1 MLQQLI
7 SNLYNTTPTAP
18 LYHYTSLSGMMGIVN
33 SKAIWTSEIK
43 YLNDADELRYLG
55 KIVNSILAL
64 RETSSDQANEIWRQF
79 RDWIRERL
87 DHGHM
92 LFVGSF
98 TENGNLLS
106 QWRGYCPPGKGVS
119 IGFSPSAITAAAQ
132 RQSFL
137 IGKCVYDRKAQ
148 DDIVE
153 QILEAVLS
161 TALSQGPAPKGKKH
175 PTQSYW
181 DVFNS
186 IELDILRIA
195 ALLKNP
201 AFREEVEW
209 RIVSP
214 FYINVVQAPI
224 KYRDGPRMLVPY
236 VEFSIADDS
245 GIACFENVYVGPTA
259 NLNLSLNSIHR
270 FLAKNAKCP
279 KVSSSQLPYVA

>member
-1 MLQQLI
+1 MLQQLVDD
-7 SNLYNTTPTAP
+7 LYNNTPTVP

-33 SKAIWTSEIK
+33 SKSIWTSEIK

-55 KIVNSILAL
+55 KVANSILAL
-64 RETSSDQANEIWRQF
+64 RSVSSDQTVEIWRQF
-79 RDWIRERL
+79 SDWIRERL

-119 IGFSPSAITAAAQ
+119 IGFSPSVITAAVK

-153 QILEAVLS
+153 RLLEAVLH
-161 TALSQGPAPKGKKH
+161 TAVSQGPAPTNKKH

-181 DVFNS
+181 DAFNS
-186 IELDILRIA
+186 LELDILRVA
-195 ALLKNP
+195 ALLNNP
-201 AFREEVEW
+201 AFREELEW

-214 FYINVVQAPI
+214 FHINYVQAPI
-224 KYRDGPRMLVPY
+224 KYREGPRMLVPY
-236 VEFSIADDS
+236 VEFSIADEN
-245 GIACFENVYVGPTA
+245 GVACFENVYVGPTA
-259 NLNLSLNSIHR
+259 HLNLSFNSIQR
-270 FLAKNAKCP
+270 FLRKNAKCS
-279 KVSSSQLPYVA
+279 KISSSQLPYIG